1 MSFETLMA
9 ELQTLNSSVEALAAI
24 GGELRLRREDLN
36 RDPRV
41 RPLLQEVVQLI
52 DPGLLDGIDAEQE
65 RTALAF
71 IQTSF
76 RQAADLMENPERAP
90 GWNYADPIILE
101 SQGQLS
107 RQIVRGINKVAAQRP
122 DFGAVLQK
130 NGAFLDVGTGVG
142 WIAIE
147 AARSWPA
154 LQVVGIDSW
163 EPALALARTNL
174 SLSGIAERVEI
185 RSQRVEQLTDERAF
199 TLVWLP
205 GPFIPADIAAI
216 ALERIH
222 RALAPGGWLIFG
234 LHPQPPSA
242 LGQALANLRM
252 VRGGGHQWTTNEVEK
267 RLDAQGFERIEA
279 LSPFPP
285 IMFVLGQ
292 RPDISDRTKSA
303 N

>member
-1 MSFETLMA
+1 MSFESLMSK
-9 ELQTLNSSVEALAAI
+9 LQTLNSSVEALAAI
-24 GGELRLRREDLN
+24 GGELRLRREELN
-36 RDPRV
+36 SDPRV
-41 RPLLQEVVQLI
+41 RPLLQEVVHLI
-52 DPGLLDGIDAEQE
+52 DPELLDGVDAEQE

-71 IQTSF
+71 VQTSF
-76 RQAADLMENPERAP
+76 RQAIDLMENPARAP
-90 GWNYADPIILE
+90 GWSYAE

-107 RQIVRGINKVAAQRP
+107 RQIVRGINKVAAQRL
-122 DFGAVLQK
+122 DFGAALQK
-130 NGAFLDVGTGVG
+130 RGAFLDVGTGVG

-154 LQVVGIDSW
+154 LQIVGIDSW
-163 EPALALARTNL
+163 EPALALARKNL
-174 SLSGIAERVEI
+174 SLSGVAERVEL
-185 RSQRVEQLTDERAF
+185 RSQRVEQLADETAF
-199 TLVWLP
+199 TLAWVP
-205 GPFIPADIAAI
+205 GPFIPADIAAT

-222 RALAPGGWLIFG
+222 RALAPGAWLIFG

-252 VRGGGHQWTTNEVEK
+252 LRGGGHPWTTNEVEQW
-267 RLDAQGFERIEA
+267 LNAHGFERIEA

-292 RPDISDRTKSA
+292 KPDISDRTKIA